1 MPDFMNLTDS
11 VRDREE
17 QSGQG
22 EEEGKGRTAILGKS
36 LSLSLSLPEQMA
48 QVKGGSR
55 GEMPPPQ
62 LFHASVV

>member
-36 LSLSLSLPEQMA
+36 LSLSLPEQMA